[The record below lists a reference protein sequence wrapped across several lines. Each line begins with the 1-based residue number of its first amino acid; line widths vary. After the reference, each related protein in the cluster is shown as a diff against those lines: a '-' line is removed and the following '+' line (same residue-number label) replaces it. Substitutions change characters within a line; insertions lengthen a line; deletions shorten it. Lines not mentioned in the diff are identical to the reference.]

1 MRKARPEF
9 EVARALN
16 EVSLRIMT
24 DRVPELK
31 LIEALTFDD
40 VLLQPGSSDVL
51 PRDVKITTKLTRN
64 ITLSVPIISS
74 PMDTVTEARMAIAI
88 AREGG
93 IGIIHKSLNPEEQAE
108 QVRLVKRSE
117 HGVIADPITCG
128 PDDTLKEIDDLM
140 AKHHIS
146 GVPVVDD
153 KAKLVGIITNRD
165 LRFVTNLNQKVS
177 EVMTKDKLVTAA
189 PGTTLEEAKRI
200 LAQYKIEK
208 VPLVDEEGRLQGL
221 ITLKDIEK
229 AVKYPNSAKDDDGRL
244 LVGAAVGVTGSFEE
258 RVGLLVDAEADV
270 IVIDSAHGH
279 AKAVADAV
287 KLAKSRWPHLE
298 IIAGNVA
305 TYEGAEALCEAG
317 VDGVRVGVGPGS
329 ICTTRVVAGVGVP
342 QFSAVYEASRAAAKH
357 GVPVIADGGIR
368 YSGDMVK
375 ALAAG
380 ASTVMLGSLLAGT
393 DESPGELEVYQGR
406 TFKSYRGMGSLGAMR
421 DGSPDRY
428 FQEKGAKLVP
438 EGIEGRVPHR
448 GPLAET
454 LFQLIGGLR
463 SGMGYVG
470 AADLTELAE
479 KANFR
484 RVTSSGVVE
493 GHPHDVTITREAPNY
508 MGRS

>member
-1 MRKARPEF
+1 
-9 EVARALN
+9 
-16 EVSLRIMT
+16 MT
-24 DRVPELK
+24 DRPVELK
-31 LIEALTFDD
+31 LVEALTFDD
-40 VLLQPGSSDVL
+40 VLLQPGASDVL
-51 PRDVKITTKLTRN
+51 PKDVIITTKLTKN
-64 ITLSVPIISS
+64 ISLKVPIVSS

-93 IGIIHKSLNPEEQAE
+93 IGIIHKSLSPEAQAQ
-108 QVRLVKRSE
+108 QVHLVKRSE
-117 HGVIADPITCG
+117 HGVISDPITCG
-128 PDDTLKEIDDLM
+128 VDDLLKDVDAMM
-140 AKHHIS
+140 AQYHIS
-146 GVPVVDD
+146 GVPVI
-153 KAKLVGIITNRD
+153 ASGGLLVGIITNRD
-165 LRFVTNLNQKVS
+165 LRFETNLNKKVS
-177 EVMTKDKLVTAA
+177 EVMTKDNLVTAA

-208 VPLVDEEGRLQGL
+208 VPLVDKDGLLKGL

-229 AVKYPNSAKDDDGRL
+229 SVKYPDSAKDNEGRL
-244 LVGAAVGVTGSFEE
+244 LVGAAVGVAIGFEE
-258 RVGLLVDAEADV
+258 RIGLLVDAEVDV
-270 IVIDSAHGH
+270 VVIDSAHGH
-279 AKAVADAV
+279 AKAVSDAV
-287 KLAKSRWPHLE
+287 RVIKGRWPNLE
-298 IIAGNVA
+298 VIAGNVA
-305 TYEGAEALCEAG
+305 TYEGAEALIAAG

-368 YSGDMVK
+368 YSGDVVK

-393 DESPGELEVYQGR
+393 DESPGEFEVYQGR

-428 FQEKGAKLVP
+428 FQEKGGKLVP
-438 EGIEGRVPHR
+438 EGIEGRVPAR
-448 GPLAET
+448 GPLSES

-470 AADLTELAE
+470 AADLEELVS

-484 RVTSSGVVE
+484 RVTSAGVSE

>member
-1 MRKARPEF
+1 
-9 EVARALN
+9 
-16 EVSLRIMT
+16 MT
-24 DRVPELK
+24 DRLPELK
-31 LIEALTFDD
+31 FIEALTFDD
-40 VLLQPGSSDVL
+40 VLLQPGASDVL
-51 PRDVKITTKLTRN
+51 PKDVIITTKLTKN
-64 ITLSVPIISS
+64 LSLNVPIISS

-93 IGIIHKSLNPEEQAE
+93 IGIIHKSLSAEEQAD
-108 QVRLVKRSE
+108 QVHLVKRSE
-117 HGVIADPITCG
+117 HGVIADPVTCR
-128 PDDTLKEIDDLM
+128 PDDQLRDIDALM
-140 AKHHIS
+140 ARFRIS
-146 GVPVVDD
+146 GVPVVGQ
-153 KAKLVGIITNRD
+153 KGELIGIITNRD
-165 LRFVTNLNQKVS
+165 LRFEENLDQKVS
-177 EVMTKDKLVTAA
+177 EVMTKDHLVTAA
-189 PGTTLEEAKRI
+189 PGTTLEDAKRI
-200 LAQYKIEK
+200 LAKYKIEK
-208 VPLVDEEGRLQGL
+208 VPLVDKDGILKGL

-229 AVKYPNSAKDDDGRL
+229 AVKYPHSAKDKEGRL
-244 LVGAAVGVTGSFEE
+244 LVGAAVGVTAGFEE
-258 RVGLLVDAEADV
+258 RIEKLVAAGVDV
-270 IVIDSAHGH
+270 VVIDSAHGH
-279 AKAVADAV
+279 AKAVSDAV
-287 KLAKSRWPHLE
+287 KLAKKRWPKLE
-298 IIAGNVA
+298 LIAGNVA
-305 TYEGAEALCEAG
+305 TYEGAEALCLAG
-317 VDGVRVGVGPGS
+317 VDAVRVGVGPGS

-342 QFSAVYEASRAAAKH
+342 QFSAVAESVLAANKY

-380 ASTVMLGSLLAGT
+380 ASSVMLGSLLAGT

-470 AADLTELAE
+470 AADLAELSS

-484 RVTSSGVVE
+484 RVTSSGVAE